1 MPSYD
6 YAQRK
11 GVKELSWG
19 DFESLAAQLAEK
31 LSHFKPQVIVGIAR
45 AGLIPAASMACYLR
59 LEMFPVRIT
68 RRINDRVVYKKPVW
82 KVPVSGEVSGKVVAV
97 VDEIADTGQTL
108 EIVTAQVRMRGAKRV
123 ITTSLVAHT
132 WANPAPDVVALV
144 TDALVV
150 FPWDRMVVIEGKWQ
164 PHPEIIAAL
173 EAQRQNS
180 TE

>member
-1 MPSYD
+1 MRSYD
-6 YAQRK
+6 YARRG

-19 DFESLAAQLAEK
+19 DFESLATQLAEK
-31 LSHFKPQVIVGIAR
+31 LYHFKPQVIVGIAR
-45 AGLIPAASMACYLR
+45 AGLIPAASVACYLR
-59 LEMFPVRIT
+59 LEMFPVRVT
-68 RRINDRVVYKKPVW
+68 RRVNDRVVYDKPVW

-108 EIVTAQVRMRGAKRV
+108 EIVSTEVQRQGAERV
-123 ITTSLVAHT
+123 IAASLVAHT
-132 WANPAPDVVALV
+132 WAKPAPEAVALV
-144 TDALVV
+144 TNELVV

>member
-1 MPSYD
+1 M
-6 YAQRK
+6 
-11 GVKELSWG
+11 
-19 DFESLAAQLAEK
+19 
-31 LSHFKPQVIVGIAR
+31 
-45 AGLIPAASMACYLR
+45 
-59 LEMFPVRIT
+59 
-68 RRINDRVVYKKPVW
+68 
-82 KVPVSGEVSGKVVAV
+82 PVSGEVSGKVVAV

-123 ITTSLVAHT
+123 ITTSLIAHT

-173 EAQRQNS
+173 EAQSQNS